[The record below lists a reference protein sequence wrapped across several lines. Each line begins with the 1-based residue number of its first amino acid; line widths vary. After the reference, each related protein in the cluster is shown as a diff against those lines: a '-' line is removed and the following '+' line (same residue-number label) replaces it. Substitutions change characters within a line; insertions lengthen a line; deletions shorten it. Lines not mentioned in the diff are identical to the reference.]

1 MSDFISILYGF
12 DFPLMICYKLGL
24 KPCTLQLENQEKLA
38 IVKQGVNLGPL
49 LQKEKNINKSIC
61 HKSKCPV

>member
-1 MSDFISILYGF
+1 MYF
-12 DFPLMICYKLGL
+12 
-24 KPCTLQLENQEKLA
+24 TVRNQEKLA
-38 IVKQGVNLGPL
+38 IVKQRVNLGPL